1 LRFRKERGRVRERGK
16 EKIREKNIKET
27 EEIKRKGRKEND
39 GKGKKQK
46 QISKSMI
53 LMIEKFIK
61 MIKF

>member
-1 LRFRKERGRVRERGK
+1 VRERGK
-16 EKIREKNIKET
+16 GKIREKNIKET